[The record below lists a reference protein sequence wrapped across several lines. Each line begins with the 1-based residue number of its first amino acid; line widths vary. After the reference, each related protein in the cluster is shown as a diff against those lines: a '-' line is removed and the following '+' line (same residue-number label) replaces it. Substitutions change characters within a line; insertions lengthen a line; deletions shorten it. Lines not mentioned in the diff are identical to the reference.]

1 MVKNGVTC
9 GYHIPGAQSGILTV
23 SFSGNWNK
31 NHVLIVADSIT
42 VTGQGVGFRAEL
54 QDCLMVINFFSL
66 VQTIPFYVH
75 RVATCNDTPTPL

>member
-1 MVKNGVTC
+1 MELHGDII
-9 GYHIPGAQSGILTV
+9 YPGAQSGILTV

-42 VTGQGVGFRAEL
+42 VTDQRVGFRAEL

-66 VQTIPFYVH
+66 VHQLHFTYIAFSRIGNY
-75 RVATCNDTPTPL
+75 N